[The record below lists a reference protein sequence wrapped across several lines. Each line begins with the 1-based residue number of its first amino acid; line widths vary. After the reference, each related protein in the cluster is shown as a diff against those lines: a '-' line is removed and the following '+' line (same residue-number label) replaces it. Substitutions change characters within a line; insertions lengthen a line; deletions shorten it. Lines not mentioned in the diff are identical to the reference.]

1 VLRGMIARRPTDSL
15 ALSAAAIAVVA
26 VIVNALYMQKGP
38 HPAPM
43 FSIQARPVVAFDATG
58 TIVTPRP
65 RPLGRDVMAPAAEL
79 RTRTEIV
86 ADIQRELH
94 SRGLYD
100 GTIDGVFGPK
110 TDAAI
115 RDFEQTTGRR
125 PSGEP
130 SEALLQAI
138 QQAPLRTAAVPQPK
152 APRNDPIAELIAP
165 SRPRV
170 MAVQRALSDFGY
182 GQLKPSGTLDAA
194 TRAAIEKFERDRRLP
209 VTGEVSDRLIRE
221 LAAATGRPLE

>member
-1 VLRGMIARRPTDSL
+1 MIARRPTDSL

-43 FSIQARPVVAFDATG
+43 FSIQARPVAAFDATG
-58 TIVTPRP
+58 TVATPRP
-65 RPLGRDVMAPAAEL
+65 RPLDRDAAPSPAEF

-94 SRGLYD
+94 RRGLYD
-100 GTIDGVFGPK
+100 GTVDGVFGPK

-130 SEALLQAI
+130 TEALLQAI
-138 QQAPLRTAAVPQPK
+138 QQAPLKAAAAPQPK
-152 APRNDPIAELIAP
+152 PARSDPIAELIAP

-182 GQLKPSGTLDAA
+182 GQLKPTGTLDAA

-209 VTGEVSDRLIRE
+209 VTGEVSDRIIRE
-221 LAAATGRPLE
+221 LAAVTGRPLE